1 MSWLLG
7 VVCAGWSLL
16 MCVRRCRGR
25 GMRVV
30 STLHVESMAICVQC
44 GVEGE
49 EEEAGI
55 SKVNEWVAAVALR
68 ISGWSGAWPGPNIFL
83 TAH

>member
-7 VVCAGWSLL
+7 VVCVGGRPLL

-25 GMRVV
+25 SMRVV
-30 STLHVESMAICVQC
+30 PTLHVGIDGGLCACEW
-44 GVEGE
+44 VEGE

-55 SKVNEWVAAVALR
+55 SNVNEWVAAVALR
-68 ISGWSGAWPGPNIFL
+68 CVAGAAVG
-83 TAH
+83 